1 MVWHNIC
8 LYSNTVEQYIMKHLL
23 TILFLLTLAPLNSVA
38 QISLDIRTDNSS
50 YGYGNAAQ
58 ICLDITNTS
67 NETIQHEVQD
77 CQFPIQID
85 DDTYMFNQYR
95 IGACPMDCS
104 QSIQEFVIPAG
115 ETISICS
122 SFWMEDQNLCSAQ
135 SPYSPDVNFTVQ
147 DRHTIT
153 AFGREFDI
161 HMGGLAVEYESV
173 SAFQSEEGRVI
184 EWSTLS
190 ETNNLGFEVEKLN
203 NGEFVSI
210 GFVEG
215 HGSTLQ
221 SQSYR
226 FVDPEFASTYEVS
239 RYRLKQIDSDGSHRY
254 SKEIELLTQIENNFQ
269 IGDAFPNPFVDSA
282 SFSLSVKKAQD
293 LTVKLYD
300 DMGRE
305 IQVVW
310 EGYMRANETR
320 NLNIYSNGL
329 AAGTYFYHI
338 EGEHF
343 SETKSI
349 SVSK

>member
-1 MVWHNIC
+1 
-8 LYSNTVEQYIMKHLL
+8 MKHLL
-23 TILFLLTLAPLNSVA
+23 TTSLTVLLLTLASSNSVA
-38 QISLDIRTDNSS
+38 QVTLDIRTDNSS

-58 ICLDITNTS
+58 VCLDITNTS
-67 NETIQHEVQD
+67 DETIQHEIQD

-85 DDTYMFNQYR
+85 DNTFMFNQYR

-104 QSIQEFVIPAG
+104 QSIQEYVIPAG
-115 ETISICS
+115 ETVSICS
-122 SFWMEDQNLCSAQ
+122 TFWMEDQNLCSAQ
-135 SPYSPDVNFTVQ
+135 SPYTPDVNFTVQ
-147 DRHTIT
+147 DKHTIT
-153 AFGREFDI
+153 AFGNEFDI
-161 HMGGLAVEYESV
+161 HLSGLAVEYESV
-173 SAFQSEEGRVI
+173 AAFQTEEGSVI

-190 ETNNLGFEVEKLN
+190 ETNNLGFEIEKLS
-203 NGEFVSI
+203 NGEFNTI

-221 SQSYR
+221 SKSYR
-226 FVDPEFASTYEVS
+226 FVDPTFTSSFEVA

-254 SKEIELLTQIENNFQ
+254 SKEIELIAEIESTFE
-269 IGDAFPNPFVDSA
+269 IGEAFPNPFVDSA
-282 SFSLSVKKAQD
+282 SFSLSVKKAQQ
-293 LTVKLYD
+293 LSVKLYD

-310 EGYMRANETR
+310 EGAMRANETR
-320 NLNIYSNGL
+320 NLNIYANDL

-343 SETKSI
+343 SQTKSI